1 MLKGRDIIIYLS
13 IKYAGDWNAIY
24 QAIKNK
30 EFVDEEQV
38 TKAVNNISDKYVT
51 IIDEDYPEK
60 LKKIY
65 KPPFVLYYKGDL
77 DLINQT
83 NLAISGNYE
92 SSEYTSDLLDKLLK
106 DTSKKL
112 KDVGIAVNS
121 VDGYEEK
128 INPYYNK
135 KFIVVLPN
143 SINNYNKEFIFRS
156 GLMITEYPQNTKFNE
171 TNVSWS
177 HRLLAGISDSILVT
191 EMKKKS
197 QTTILVGYGL
207 YLGKAVGVFPQQ
219 DKDGTTQLAKDGAP
233 IISTLDEVK
242 QLLQSK
248 PNNTEP
254 VKVPTHA

>member
-1 MLKGRDIIIYLS
+1 MIKGRDILVWLS
-13 IKYAGDWNAIY
+13 IKYEGDWNSIY

-30 EFVDEEQV
+30 ELVDEEQV
-38 TKAVNNISDKYVT
+38 TKAVNNISDSYVT

-65 KPPFVLYYKGDL
+65 KPPFVLYYKGNL

-92 SSEYTSDLLDKLLK
+92 ASEYTFNLLDKLLK

-143 SINNYNKEFIFRS
+143 SINNYGKEFIFRS
-156 GLMITEYPQNTKFNE
+156 GLMITEYPENTKFNE
-171 TNVSWS
+171 TNVPWS
-177 HRLLAGISDSILVT
+177 HRLLAGISEAIIAT

-197 QTTILVGYGL
+197 VTAILVGYGL
-207 YLGKAVGVFPQQ
+207 YLGKSVGVFPQQ
-219 DKDGTTQLAKDGAP
+219 DKDGTTQLAKDGALLV
-233 IISTLDEVK
+233 STVEEVK
-242 QLLQSK
+242 LLLQSK

-254 VKVPTHA
+254 VEVPTHV

>member
-1 MLKGRDIIIYLS
+1 MIKGRDILVWLS
-13 IKYAGDWNAIY
+13 IKYEGDWNSIY

-30 EFVDEEQV
+30 ELVDEEQV
-38 TKAVNNISDKYVT
+38 TKSINDVSDKYVT

-92 SSEYTSDLLDKLLK
+92 ASEYTSNLLDKLLR

-121 VDGYEEK
+121 FDGYEEK

-143 SINNYNKEFIFRS
+143 AINNYSKEFIFRN

-171 TNVSWS
+171 ANVPWS
-177 HRLLAGISDSILVT
+177 HRLLAGISDGVLVT

-197 QTTILVGYGL
+197 QTLILVGYSL
-207 YLGKAVGVFPQQ
+207 YLNKSVGVFPQQ
-219 DKDGTTQLAKDGAP
+219 DKDATTQLAKDGAA
-233 IISTLDEVK
+233 IVSTVDEVK

-254 VKVPTHA
+254 VEVPTHA